1 MKYAFIVNPASGSGK
16 GATRVREELKAYET
30 DNLRIYCTEG
40 EQDATVLADS
50 ISAAAEKEGET
61 VNVFACGGDGTIQEI
76 AKGLLNHPNARL
88 GIVPVGSGNDYVRCF
103 NHPEHFMNME
113 LQLKAGEREECLR
126 KVDVLE
132 YTWREGEQE
141 MKDYAINGINIGF
154 DGNTAIL
161 AHDLKELPL
170 VHGTGSYLLAVLV
183 NLVKKKGTDLQ
194 VFADGKEIHNG
205 PLMLATAA
213 NGRFCGGGVESCPHA
228 LLDNG
233 KIELLLVRNITRRYL
248 MRVFPAFKAGRLE
261 TIPGVDKYIIPMRAE
276 EVILKPNQGQ
286 MKYVA
291 DGEIRETGEIKVRV
305 LPGALT
311 VIEP

>member
-1 MKYAFIVNPASGSGK
+1 MAKKNGLGRGLSAI
-16 GATRVREELKAYET
+16 LD
-30 DNLRIYCTEG
+30 DNSITENGHGDIQKLRISLIEPKADQPRQNFG
-40 EQDATVLADS
+40 SEALAQLADS
-50 ISAAAEKEGET
+50 IAAAAEKEGET

-141 MKDYAINGINIGF
+141 MTDYAINGINIGF

-213 NGRFCGGGVESCPHA
+213 DRKSV
-228 LLDNG
+228 
-233 KIELLLVRNITRRYL
+233 V
-248 MRVFPAFKAGRLE
+248 
-261 TIPGVDKYIIPMRAE
+261 
-276 EVILKPNQGQ
+276 
-286 MKYVA
+286 
-291 DGEIRETGEIKVRV
+291 
-305 LPGALT
+305 
-311 VIEP
+311 

>member
-1 MKYAFIVNPASGSGK
+1 M
-16 GATRVREELKAYET
+16 REELKAYET
-30 DNLRIYCTEG
+30 DHLRIYCTEG

-50 ISAAAEKEGET
+50 IAAAAEKEGET

-170 VHGTGSYLLAVLV
+170 VHGTGSYLEKEGNGSAGVRRR
-183 NLVKKKGTDLQ
+183 KGNSQRT
-194 VFADGKEIHNG
+194 ADAGH
-205 PLMLATAA
+205 
-213 NGRFCGGGVESCPHA
+213 CGQRALLRRRGVELSSR
-228 LLDNG
+228 
-233 KIELLLVRNITRRYL
+233 I
-248 MRVFPAFKAGRLE
+248 AGQC
-261 TIPGVDKYIIPMRAE
+261 K
-276 EVILKPNQGQ
+276 N
-286 MKYVA
+286 
-291 DGEIRETGEIKVRV
+291 
-305 LPGALT
+305 
-311 VIEP
+311 

>member
-1 MKYAFIVNPASGSGK
+1 MKYAFIVNPASGNGK

-50 ISAAAEKEGET
+50 IAAAAEKEGET

-194 VFADGKEIHNG
+194 VFADGKGNSQR
-205 PLMLATAA
+205 TADA
-213 NGRFCGGGVESCPHA
+213 GHCGQRA
-228 LLDNG
+228 LL
-233 KIELLLVRNITRRYL
+233 RRRCG
-248 MRVFPAFKAGRLE
+248 RVAPSRIAGQR
-261 TIPGVDKYIIPMRAE
+261 K
-276 EVILKPNQGQ
+276 N
-286 MKYVA
+286 
-291 DGEIRETGEIKVRV
+291 
-305 LPGALT
+305 
-311 VIEP
+311 

>member
-1 MKYAFIVNPASGSGK
+1 MKYAFIVNPASGNGK

-50 ISAAAEKEGET
+50 IAAAAEKEGET

-76 AKGLLNHPNARL
+76 AKGLLNHPNSRL

-103 NHPEHFMNME
+103 NHPEHFMNIE

-141 MKDYAINGINIGF
+141 MTDYAINGINIGF

-183 NLVKKKGTDLQ
+183 NLVK
-194 VFADGKEIHNG
+194 I
-205 PLMLATAA
+205 
-213 NGRFCGGGVESCPHA
+213 GRAHV
-228 LLDNG
+228 
-233 KIELLLVRNITRRYL
+233 
-248 MRVFPAFKAGRLE
+248 
-261 TIPGVDKYIIPMRAE
+261 
-276 EVILKPNQGQ
+276 
-286 MKYVA
+286 
-291 DGEIRETGEIKVRV
+291 
-305 LPGALT
+305 
-311 VIEP
+311 

>member
-1 MKYAFIVNPASGSGK
+1 MKYAFIVNPASGNGK

-50 ISAAAEKEGET
+50 IAAAAEKEGET
-61 VNVFACGGDGTIQEI
+61 VNIFACGGDGTIQEI

-141 MKDYAINGINIGF
+141 MTDYAINIGF

-261 TIPGVDKYIIPMRAE
+261 TISGVDKYIIPMRAE
-276 EVILKPNQGQ
+276 EVILKPNQGR

>member
-1 MKYAFIVNPASGSGK
+1 MKYAFIVNPASGNGK

-50 ISAAAEKEGET
+50 IAAAAEKEGET

-141 MKDYAINGINIGF
+141 MTDYAINGINIGF

-161 AHDLKELPL
+161 AHERASAGARHRLLSFGGAGEFGEKE
-170 VHGTGSYLLAVLV
+170 GNGSAGVRRR
-183 NLVKKKGTDLQ
+183 KGNSQRT
-194 VFADGKEIHNG
+194 ADAGH
-205 PLMLATAA
+205 
-213 NGRFCGGGVESCPHA
+213 CGQRA
-228 LLDNG
+228 LLRRRCG
-233 KIELLLVRNITRRYL
+233 ELSPRI
-248 MRVFPAFKAGRLE
+248 AGQR
-261 TIPGVDKYIIPMRAE
+261 K
-276 EVILKPNQGQ
+276 N
-286 MKYVA
+286 
-291 DGEIRETGEIKVRV
+291 
-305 LPGALT
+305 
-311 VIEP
+311 

>member
-1 MKYAFIVNPASGSGK
+1 M
-16 GATRVREELKAYET
+16 
-30 DNLRIYCTEG
+30 
-40 EQDATVLADS
+40 LADS
-50 ISAAAEKEGET
+50 IAAAAEKEGET
-61 VNVFACGGDGTIQEI
+61 VNVYACGGDGTIQEI
-76 AKGLLNHPNARL
+76 AKGLLNHPNSRL

-103 NHPEHFMNME
+103 NHPEHFMNIE

-141 MKDYAINGINIGF
+141 MTDYAINGINIGF

-261 TIPGVDKYIIPMRAE
+261 TISGVDKYIIPMRAE
-276 EVILKPNQGQ
+276 EG
-286 MKYVA
+286 
-291 DGEIRETGEIKVRV
+291 RF
-305 LPGALT
+305 
-311 VIEP
+311 

>member
-1 MKYAFIVNPASGSGK
+1 MKYAFIVNPASGNGK

-50 ISAAAEKEGET
+50 IAAAAEGET

-141 MKDYAINGINIGF
+141 MTDYAINGINIGF

-248 MRVFPAFKAGRLE
+248 VRVFPAFKAGRLE
-261 TIPGVDKYIIPMRAE
+261 TISGVDKYIIPMRAE
-276 EVILKPNQGQ
+276 EVILKPNQGR

>member
-1 MKYAFIVNPASGSGK
+1 M
-16 GATRVREELKAYET
+16 
-30 DNLRIYCTEG
+30 
-40 EQDATVLADS
+40 
-50 ISAAAEKEGET
+50 
-61 VNVFACGGDGTIQEI
+61 
-76 AKGLLNHPNARL
+76 
-88 GIVPVGSGNDYVRCF
+88 
-103 NHPEHFMNME
+103 
-113 LQLKAGEREECLR
+113 
-126 KVDVLE
+126 DVLE
-132 YTWREGEQE
+132 YTWREGKQE
-141 MKDYAINGINIGF
+141 MTDYAINGIIIGF
-154 DGNTAIL
+154 DGYSAIL

-170 VHGTGSYLLAVLV
+170 VHGTGSYLLAVRV

-194 VFADGKEIHNG
+194 VFADGKEIQNG

-261 TIPGVDKYIIPMRAE
+261 TISGVDKYIIPMRAE
-276 EVILKPNQGQ
+276 EVILKPNQGR